1 MTADELITALGLPD
15 SCRVD
20 QRISKKMLI
29 ENSLPAPASTQNK
42 RLINEH
48 IETIQWLAALK
59 PHTIG
64 VPSYRDTV
72 REYLE
77 IAVVSVTLRPL
88 QATVSGVA
96 QRAGVAELIQRAIPY
111 PMLLLVHSEGHLMLS
126 LAHKR
131 WAQNEADKVVLDGNM
146 ILLALHDDVHDLAF
160 TQAFSL
166 GRQPQTTLYALY
178 DGWIDCVLALQAARL
193 SGVFKLTTHLQ
204 HMAERRQ
211 ALQDCQRLQYEA
223 SNLHAQAAKAT
234 QLARQVELN
243 LALTRVKS
251 ELSIAKTRL

>member
-1 MTADELITALGLPD
+1 MKADELITALGLPD

-29 ENSLPAPASTQNK
+29 ENSLPALASAQNK

-48 IETIQWLAALK
+48 IEAIQWLAALK

-64 VPSYRDTV
+64 VPSYRDNV

-77 IAVVSVTLRPL
+77 IAVISVALKPL
-88 QATVSGVA
+88 HSIMPSVA
-96 QRAGVAELIQRAIPY
+96 HRASLAELIQRAIPY
-111 PMLLLVHSEGHLMLS
+111 PMLLLLHSESHLMLS

-131 WAQNEADKVVLDGNM
+131 WAQNEAGKVVLDGNM
-146 ILLALHDDVHDLAF
+146 ILLTLQDDAHDLAF
-160 TQAFSL
+160 TQAFAL

-178 DGWIDCVLALQAARL
+178 EGWIDCVLALQAARL

-204 HMAERRQ
+204 HMAQRRQ

-223 SNLHAQAAKAT
+223 GNLHAQAAKAT
-234 QLARQVELN
+234 QLALQVELN

-251 ELSIAKTRL
+251 ELSIAKNRL